1 LFDFPDVNECL
12 TNPCGANAVCTD
24 NVGSYTCTCSPGCI
38 GDPIRGCLCTAPST
52 IDPCADSGCG
62 LHAQCRVEGSRPVC
76 FCPPNYPSGNP
87 RVECN
92 FPVFFCI
99 TVMRWFFKT
108 HFGMSISGSIE
119 KPSMRTDCRT
129 EGCGEG
135 ASCVAQGTLYVCR
148 CQTGLQGNPDVRCSA
163 GTDKLTKLTA

>member
-1 LFDFPDVNECL
+1 
-12 TNPCGANAVCTD
+12 
-24 NVGSYTCTCSPGCI
+24 
-38 GDPIRGCLCTAPST
+38 
-52 IDPCADSGCG
+52 
-62 LHAQCRVEGSRPVC
+62 
-76 FCPPNYPSGNP
+76 
-87 RVECN
+87 
-92 FPVFFCI
+92 
-99 TVMRWFFKT
+99 
-108 HFGMSISGSIE
+108 MSISGSIE